1 MTLSA
6 ALYLCAIGLSSIAA
20 YYSIIGLAAIFA
32 ASFWPVVLM
41 ASVLEVSKLI
51 VASWLYRNWSTAGAI
66 IKVYLTGSVLILMC
80 ITSLGVYGFLSKAH
94 VYQGLDTVKISHK
107 MELLNSDILQHQDTS
122 KRYETQLAQLD
133 RAINQQLD
141 ANRSAQA
148 LNFRRQQEAER
159 KEIRS
164 RLDHIQTKLQ
174 SLEKEKTDLK
184 IQTTMLDSKLG
195 AIKSVAELFVD
206 QQQVDVEKTVRWMI
220 IAIVMVFDP
229 LAVLMLIAANMS
241 SHAKPDQLLAPD
253 RDARS
258 PVTTHSATPNTS
270 AGAHNHGLII
280 PVDGNTTTAWQ
291 NYNGSLHVQTH
302 QGWAN
307 LANHQPRMNFHSL
320 RDLADEPNLG
330 SHVIVNKQQVDLSMI
345 EKHVASSLDKWLDK
359 SVNVVKPPDI
369 HMVKEMVQEI
379 LEKNPPGLDKDSTK

>member
-1 MTLSA
+1 
-6 ALYLCAIGLSSIAA
+6 
-20 YYSIIGLAAIFA
+20 
-32 ASFWPVVLM
+32 
-41 ASVLEVSKLI
+41 
-51 VASWLYRNWSTAGAI
+51 
-66 IKVYLTGSVLILMC
+66 
-80 ITSLGVYGFLSKAH
+80 
-94 VYQGLDTVKISHK
+94 
-107 MELLNSDILQHQDTS
+107 MELINSDILQHQDTS

-174 SLEKEKTDLK
+174 ALEKEKPDLK

-229 LAVLMLIAANMS
+229 LAVLMLIAANIS

-369 HMVKEMVQEI
+369 HMVKDMVQEI